1 MHVEHV
7 THFIMRPDFKAMETI
22 LGFYCMFLDGG
33 DVWFLRGL
41 QDPGSSLEIP
51 GPVYSPAP
59 PSFMSGQKEREVNRG
74 H

>member
-1 MHVEHV
+1 
-7 THFIMRPDFKAMETI
+7 
-22 LGFYCMFLDGG
+22 MFLNGG

-59 PSFMSGQKEREVNRG
+59 PSFMAGQKEGKVHKG